1 MAIKGCVERIAQSL
15 LSPKERLNPLL
26 FDENDVM
33 HEEVRRSLLE
43 FAQIYIDNIY
53 GKFEDTVIK
62 DISLAGSQASYFYHD
77 NSDIDLVIDIQDK
90 NNGYLNEDYCRYFHK
105 YIGNIASEWLP
116 DDLQSKWHG
125 ISVEVSPDRFKHKYL
140 PQYSLLHNRWIFKF
154 DNNLLDNITVQA
166 VADAYYDKLAEIAQ
180 TCMA

>member
-53 GKFEDTVIK
+53 GNLKTR
-62 DISLAGSQASYFYHD
+62 SL
-77 NSDIDLVIDIQDK
+77 
-90 NNGYLNEDYCRYFHK
+90 RT
-105 YIGNIASEWLP
+105 
-116 DDLQSKWHG
+116 
-125 ISVEVSPDRFKHKYL
+125 SVWPVRRHHTSIMTIRTST
-140 PQYSLLHNRWIFKF
+140 SLLTFRTKTTAI
-154 DNNLLDNITVQA
+154 
-166 VADAYYDKLAEIAQ
+166 
-180 TCMA
+180 

>member
-62 DISLAGSQASYFYHD
+62 DIILIGSQASYFTIK
-77 NSDIDLVIDIQDK
+77 SQ
-90 NNGYLNEDYCRYFHK
+90 
-105 YIGNIASEWLP
+105 
-116 DDLQSKWHG
+116 
-125 ISVEVSPDRFKHKYL
+125 IS
-140 PQYSLLHNRWIFKF
+140 
-154 DNNLLDNITVQA
+154 T
-166 VADAYYDKLAEIAQ
+166 
-180 TCMA
+180 

>member
-62 DISLAGSQASYFYHD
+62 DIMTIRTST
-77 NSDIDLVIDIQDK
+77 
-90 NNGYLNEDYCRYFHK
+90 
-105 YIGNIASEWLP
+105 
-116 DDLQSKWHG
+116 
-125 ISVEVSPDRFKHKYL
+125 
-140 PQYSLLHNRWIFKF
+140 SLLTFRTKTTAI
-154 DNNLLDNITVQA
+154 
-166 VADAYYDKLAEIAQ
+166 
-180 TCMA
+180 

>member
-105 YIGNIASEWLP
+105 YIGNIAS
-116 DDLQSKWHG
+116 
-125 ISVEVSPDRFKHKYL
+125 
-140 PQYSLLHNRWIFKF
+140 
-154 DNNLLDNITVQA
+154 
-166 VADAYYDKLAEIAQ
+166 VAA
-180 TCMA
+180 